1 MMLMTD
7 SRYAVFILIK
17 MINYMRCASIVYL
30 RVFVEREPE
39 NIDENDPSQ
48 KHSLFVLL
56 MV

>member
-7 SRYAVFILIK
+7 SRYAVSILIK